1 LDIDVLVDLTHSW
14 VNDLLLYLETP
25 NGDQFLLSG
34 PLGGENDN
42 YTQTLFDQESN
53 VNIDEGAAPFSGR
66 FIPVQNISS
75 IYGTSSKGIWKLI
88 VVDQEKQDS
97 GQLLEFELR
106 FCLEGLLDINSD
118 NDSLTDKE
126 DNCPKITNEDQA
138 DIDNNNIGDL
148 CDIFSAQNIS
158 ITKKDATCPNSE
170 NGSLTFDAR
179 ADYLYK
185 GYISGS
191 NGFQKDFSFTKAG
204 YVLTSLSP
212 GIYDMC
218 IFSDRFID
226 FEYCYQTQIT
236 APDDLNVQAF
246 YNASLKILNLDMYG
260 GERYKVYLNDK
271 SFDLVQKSSIQLP
284 LTKNVNRVVVETNK
298 ICQGTFERWINL
310 EKQAKTF
317 PNPVVENANIILPQ
331 AVTVDLYLFSGS
343 GEVFWTK
350 KGVVEKN
357 KSIIIPMSN
366 LPIGWYVLQ
375 IDYGSHTENLKLLK
389 E

>member
-1 LDIDVLVDLTHSW
+1 MRLSFLFIAIFIFIANAYSQDDFFEPDDLFHIDHMDSHNKEFS
-14 VNDLLLYLETP
+14 LYFKGREKSILAR
-25 NGDQFLLSG
+25 
-34 PLGGENDN
+34 GENDN

-75 IYGTSSKGIWKLI
+75 IYGTPSKGIWKLI

-170 NGSLTFDAR
+170 NGSLAFDAR

-185 GYISGS
+185 ALITSS
-191 NGFQKDFSFTKAG
+191 NGFQEDFFGSSKGTIRH
-204 YVLTSLSP
+204 LRL
-212 GIYDMC
+212 
-218 IFSDRFID
+218 
-226 FEYCYQTQIT
+226 QT
-236 APDDLNVQAF
+236 
-246 YNASLKILNLDMYG
+246 
-260 GERYKVYLNDK
+260 
-271 SFDLVQKSSIQLP
+271 
-284 LTKNVNRVVVETNK
+284 
-298 ICQGTFERWINL
+298 
-310 EKQAKTF
+310 
-317 PNPVVENANIILPQ
+317 
-331 AVTVDLYLFSGS
+331 
-343 GEVFWTK
+343 
-350 KGVVEKN
+350 
-357 KSIIIPMSN
+357 
-366 LPIGWYVLQ
+366 
-375 IDYGSHTENLKLLK
+375 LLAR
-389 E
+389 